1 MQIIKLMVLF
11 ITLYSLVS
19 CHTVHFNDKY
29 NIPRTVIIKVLDSN
43 EKKQKYINSGEFMS
57 IINSA
62 KRINVKFIPYKTVIL
77 CEEGKDIYTMYF
89 SKTNKYFQID
99 GEGYE
104 LSSSHSEV
112 ITRLLE

>member
-1 MQIIKLMVLF
+1 
-11 ITLYSLVS
+11 
-19 CHTVHFNDKY
+19 
-29 NIPRTVIIKVLDSN
+29 
-43 EKKQKYINSGEFMS
+43 MS